1 MQKQYKI
8 LVCQNDKGEFLRLEP
23 EGVEMSCQAV
33 WTDNI
38 AKATDFSKE
47 QLGGLR
53 DARNLVWYQVNLE
66 YRALPPNAIR
76 YFEVIQDGVIID
88 VLEQNADT
96 LDVMIALEAN
106 TIVDG
111 YKEISEGAY
120 HLWYVDNWKGEKA
133 EADLVLSDE
142 EGSYHL
148 INVHQLG

>member
-23 EGVEMSCQAV
+23 ENIAMSSQCI
-33 WTDNI
+33 WTDDI
-38 AKATDFSKE
+38 TKATDFSKE
-47 QLGGLR
+47 QLGGFR
-53 DARNLVWYQVNLE
+53 DASNMVWYQVNLE
-66 YRALPPNAIR
+66 YSEVNPIATR

-88 VLEQNADT
+88 VLEQNADS
-96 LDVMIALEAN
+96 LDAMIALESKI
-106 TIVDG
+106 IVDG

-120 HLWYVDNWKGEKA
+120 HLWYSENWKGEKA
-133 EADLVLSDE
+133 SADLVLSDD